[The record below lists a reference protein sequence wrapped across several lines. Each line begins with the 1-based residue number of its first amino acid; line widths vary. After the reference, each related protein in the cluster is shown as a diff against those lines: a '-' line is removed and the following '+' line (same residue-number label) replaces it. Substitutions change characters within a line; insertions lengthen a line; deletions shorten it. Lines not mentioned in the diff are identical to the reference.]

1 MNMLSSVRVGACAL
15 AASAAFAFTALPS
28 SASAQQTFNMTIVSG
43 FPPVAAVV
51 KQLQEY
57 YIPEVNKALA
67 STNYRIKWNEA
78 FAGTV
83 AKPGGELDAI
93 RTGLA
98 DMGIV
103 LTPAHADKV
112 PLYNIGFVTPF
123 TSSDMKLLSKAVDQ
137 LTANFPQMAQAW
149 AKQGQVFLGASGVGD
164 DYLILSSKPV
174 NSLADLKGMKIGG
187 IGLNLRW
194 VQSAGAVGVIS
205 NLAEF
210 YNATKTGVVDGVL
223 MWGEAVVNQKMH
235 EAAPHMLQA
244 RLGGA
249 TAYAMTVN
257 AGVWKKLPD
266 EVKKVLQE
274 KALAYG
280 QVLGGYVMDVGA
292 TAPQRYR
299 DAGGKV
305 VPLSD
310 ADRLAW
316 AKGMPNIAKEWA
328 AGLNKQGLP
337 GDQLLSAYMDFMR
350 QNKQPVI
357 RNWDRE

>member
-1 MNMLSSVRVGACAL
+1 MHARIARTARAAATGL
-15 AASAAFAFTALPS
+15 AAALLAAPGLAG
-28 SASAQQTFNMTIVSG
+28 AQETINLTIVSG
-43 FPPVAAVV
+43 FPPVSAVV
-51 KQLQEY
+51 KNLQEF

-67 STNYRIKWNEA
+67 GTKYRIKWNEA

-93 RTGLA
+93 RTGIA

-103 LTPAHADKV
+103 LTPAHADKI

-123 TSSDMKLLSKAVDQ
+123 TSSDMKLLARAVDH
-137 LTANFPQMAQAW
+137 LTATYPQMQQAW
-149 AKQGQVFLGASGVGD
+149 AKQNQVYLGASGVGD
-164 DYLILSSKPV
+164 DYLILSSKPI
-174 NSLADLKGMKIGG
+174 NGLGDLKGMKIGG

-194 VQSAGAVGVIS
+194 VQSAGAVGVVS

-223 MWGEAVVNQKMH
+223 MWGEAAINQKMY
-235 EAAPHMLQA
+235 EVAPNMLQA

-257 AGVWKKLPD
+257 ADVWKKLPP

-274 KALAYG
+274 KSTAFG
-280 QVLGGYVMDVGA
+280 QQLGAYVMQVGA
-292 TAPQRYR
+292 NAPQRYR

-316 AKGMPNIAKEWA
+316 AKQMPNIAKEWA
-328 AGLNKQGLP
+328 AGLDKQGLP
-337 GDQLLSAYMDFMR
+337 GDKILASYMDFMR
-350 QNKQPVI
+350 ANNQPI
-357 RNWDRE
+357 ARHWDKE

>member
-1 MNMLSSVRVGACAL
+1 MISTARIAAL
-15 AASAAFAFTALPS
+15 SAAVCVSLAGTAFPLA
-28 SASAQQTFNMTIVSG
+28 ASAQQTINMTIVSG

-51 KQLQEY
+51 KQLQEF

-103 LTPAHADKV
+103 LTPAHADKI

-123 TSSDMKLLSKAVDQ
+123 TSSDMKLLSRAVDQ
-137 LTANFPQMAQAW
+137 MTASFPQMAQAW

-164 DYLILSSKPV
+164 DYLIVSSKPI
-174 NSLADLKGMKIGG
+174 NSLADFKGMKIGG

-194 VQSAGAVGVIS
+194 VQSAGAVGVVS

-266 EVKKVLQE
+266 EVKKVLQD
-274 KALAYG
+274 KAVAFG

-337 GDQLLSAYMDFMR
+337 GDQVLAAYMEFMR
-350 QNKQPVI
+350 QNKQPI
-357 RNWDRE
+357 ARHWDKE

>member
-1 MNMLSSVRVGACAL
+1 MVSRSRIASLAMTAALSL
-15 AASAAFAFTALPS
+15 
-28 SASAQQTFNMTIVSG
+28 SASVLSPSALAQQTINMTIVSG

-51 KQLQEY
+51 KQLQEF

-67 STNYRIKWNEA
+67 GTNYRIKWNEA
-78 FAGTV
+78 FAGTI

-103 LTPAHADKV
+103 LTPAHADKI

-123 TSSDMKLLSKAVDQ
+123 TSSDMKLLSKAVDH
-137 LTANFPQMAQAW
+137 LTASFPQMSAAW

-164 DYLILSSKPV
+164 DYLIISSKPI

-235 EAAPHMLQA
+235 EAGPHMLQA

-266 EVKKVLQE
+266 EVKKILQD
-274 KALAYG
+274 KAVAFG

-305 VPLSD
+305 VPLSE

-328 AGLNKQGLP
+328 AGLTKQGLP
-337 GDQLLSAYMDFMR
+337 GDQILTAYMDFMR
-350 QNKQPVI
+350 QNKQPI
-357 RNWDRE
+357 ARHWDKE